1 MYKSIPIAGAGSG
14 LGEESAI
21 GLAKK
26 GYSVIAAAQSW
37 PQVRGS
43 ARQHALEHLDQRAV
57 DPCRTIILVPTLA
70 FRMATRAWT
79 SPI

>member
-1 MYKSIPIAGAGSG
+1 MYKSILITGAGSG
-14 LGEESAI
+14 LGEGSAI

-43 ARQHALEHLDQRAV
+43 ARQHALEHLDQR
-57 DPCRTIILVPTLA
+57 
-70 FRMATRAWT
+70 
-79 SPI
+79 SS

>member
-1 MYKSIPIAGAGSG
+1 MYKSILITGAGSG
-14 LGEESAI
+14 LGEGSAI

-43 ARQHALEHLDQRAV
+43 ARQHGLEYLDQR
-57 DPCRTIILVPTLA
+57 
-70 FRMATRAWT
+70 
-79 SPI
+79 SS